1 MNTGYPYTV
10 EADENGGFFVQFIDI
25 ENAFTEGNDL
35 EEAKF
40 NAEEVLSLVL
50 SCILDDNETIPE
62 PSVCPENAFIAYP
75 ASKIQTAILL
85 RKARGNR
92 SIVDLA
98 NCMNTTLNKV
108 ERLESPKN
116 SPSLNEL
123 DKAAKALGKKLVLS
137 FE

>member
-10 EADENGGFFVQFIDI
+10 EADENGGFFVQFVDI
-25 ENAFTEGNDL
+25 ENAFTEGDDL

-50 SCILDDNETIPE
+50 SCILDDNEKIPE
-62 PSVCPENAFIAYP
+62 PSICPEGGFIAYP

-98 NCMNTTLNKV
+98 NSMNITLSKV

-116 SPSLNEL
+116 SPSLNQL
-123 DKAAKALGKKLVLS
+123 DKAAKALGKKLILS